1 MSNKTNFKK
10 AFSQMTTEAT
20 DDDLLEFESLSE
32 EVKSYGR
39 LPPQMIKAVITNGI
53 TLDLMKSYGN
63 PDLPKL
69 KRGQLE
75 QLRRLYTAME
85 AGFLKRDGKV
95 VDFYEETLKGQQME
109 EAHKVRSHIRR
120 RFVNDSPSITP
131 PAADSPLEPSTPGNL
146 FHFGEQ
152 TMSCER
158 TFRSMQ
164 SEDLERHSSDS
175 SQGSVTKW
183 PLQNAKSSERSF
195 YSPLSPIRDYENYCE
210 DCKDDCVLSPNICH
224 R

>member
-1 MSNKTNFKK
+1 MSKKINFKT
-10 AFSQMTTEAT
+10 AFSQMTTKAT
-20 DDDLLEFESLSE
+20 DDDLLEFESFPE

-39 LPPQMIKAVITNGI
+39 LPPQMIKAVVTNGI
-53 TLDLMKSYGN
+53 TLDLIKTYGH

-75 QLRRLYTAME
+75 QLRRLYAAME
-85 AGFLKRDGKV
+85 AGFLKRDQKV
-95 VDFYEETLKGQQME
+95 VDFYEETLKGRQM
-109 EAHKVRSHIRR
+109 AQAQKVRSHIRR
-120 RFVNDSPSITP
+120 RLVNDSPSLTP

-146 FHFGEQ
+146 FNFGEQ

-164 SEDLERHSSDS
+164 SEDLERQSSDS

-183 PLQNAKSSERSF
+183 PSQHTKPSEEF
-195 YSPLSPIRDYENYCE
+195 SPLSPIKDYDNYCE
-210 DCKDDCVLSPNICH
+210 ECKDDCVLSPDICY